1 MTPPRLSH
9 PVVSGLGLTLAIL
22 GIALGGWKAAAQ
34 DPGQTETFAAIA
46 EYARDPGTVVI
57 HFTETLG
64 EIALPEGG
72 PSLRVYGDGRAVVH
86 YPRYMKRAGDYR
98 VQLSQEEMDRLMRLL
113 VDRTV
118 LEFDPKAAR
127 RAKQNA
133 AAARRAAGEPAFYV
147 SDASTTTVEV
157 RLDRYKP
164 RGLGR
169 PLARDVHKTISWHG
183 LRPEVRQYPEIESI
197 RNLHAAQRELRAIL
211 KRPDLVK
218 VE

>member
-1 MTPPRLSH
+1 MARLRF
-9 PVVSGLGLTLAIL
+9 PYRVVFALGLLLAIL

-34 DPGQTETFAAIA
+34 DPGETETSAAIV

-57 HFTETLG
+57 QFTEKLG

-72 PSLRVYGDGRAVVH
+72 PSLRVYGDGRALVH

-98 VQLSQEEMDRLMRLL
+98 VQLSQEEMARLMRLL
-113 VDRTV
+113 VDRKV

-127 RAKQNA
+127 RARQNA

-147 SDASTTTVEV
+147 SDASTTTLEV

-164 RGLGR
+164 PGLGR
-169 PLARDVHKTISWHG
+169 PVARDVHKKISWYG
-183 LRPEVRQYPEIESI
+183 LQPDVKQYPEIETI